1 MSATL
6 LTLEPDETARAY
18 LARAFAAPRL
28 LGIPALD
35 AAPCRGGE
43 IVELYGEPQTGKSEL
58 LYRCAATWA
67 LPASRGGGGRRVVLF
82 DTEHKF
88 QLPRLRAVVAAVAA
102 AFPAADD
109 AEPAAAAAD
118 AALNRILI
126 APCGTTLDFLC
137 QLELVE
143 QRAESEEA
151 PLLLVD
157 SIGAFLFTEDRPADR
172 KLAAPSLTHAAVRAI
187 ARLLARRRAT
197 LVAAKPAYYEAKAG
211 DPRGDYHPEYLPRAW
226 TALVKRRVCLSRES
240 RTTHGPCRV
249 AAKYGD
255 FDADARRPTRHF
267 SFQLDARGCSD
278 FKD

>member
-1 MSATL
+1 
-6 LTLEPDETARAY
+6 
-18 LARAFAAPRL
+18 
-28 LGIPALD
+28 
-35 AAPCRGGE
+35 
-43 IVELYGEPQTGKSEL
+43 
-58 LYRCAATWA
+58 
-67 LPASRGGGGRRVVLF
+67 
-82 DTEHKF
+82 
-88 QLPRLRAVVAAVAA
+88 
-102 AFPAADD
+102 
-109 AEPAAAAAD
+109 
-118 AALNRILI
+118 LNRIFV

-172 KLAAPSLTHAAVRAI
+172 KLAAPSLTHACVRAI

-226 TALVKRRVCLSRES
+226 TALVRRRVCLSRES